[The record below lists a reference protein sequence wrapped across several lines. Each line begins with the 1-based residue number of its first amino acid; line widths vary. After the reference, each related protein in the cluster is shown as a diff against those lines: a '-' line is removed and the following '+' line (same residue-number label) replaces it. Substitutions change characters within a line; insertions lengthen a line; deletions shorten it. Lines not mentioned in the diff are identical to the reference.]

1 MSRQLD
7 ILNGSIWDK
16 ALRFAIPLALTG
28 MLQQVFSA
36 TDVAIVGRFVGANA
50 MAAVGSNAPLVSLL
64 INTFVGIALGANV
77 VIANYIG
84 QGDYERVEKATH
96 TSLVLAV
103 ICGFI
108 VAAGGIAVA
117 GPAIDILGV
126 PEEVAGYSRLYL
138 RIFFSGAPFIMLY
151 NFEAAIF
158 RSIGKTQIPLLALA
172 VGGVFNVCCNLFF
185 VLKLGMTVDGVAY
198 ATVIANIISSLILM
212 YFLLKEN
219 GPVRLSFRKLSV
231 DRSIMLRILKIGVPS
246 GLQSAV
252 FSVSNLCVQSAVNSL
267 GAAVMAASSAAFNI
281 EIFAY
286 YIINAFG
293 QTCVTFVGQN
303 YGAGNNKRV
312 RESFKQITIVSEIVT
327 LIFMVILILA
337 MEPLLGLFSKEPE
350 IIALGVTR
358 VKCLIY
364 GEWINV
370 FMENFSGVLR
380 GIGRSMEPALV
391 TLFAICGTRIVW
403 VYTIFAHSRSWL
415 ILCIVYPISWVI
427 AVVILIAL
435 YIKMRRKYLC

>member
-108 VAAGGIAVA
+108 VAAGGIAAA

-172 VGGVFNVCCNLFF
+172 VGGIFNVCCNLFF

-198 ATVIANIISSLILM
+198 ATVIANI
-212 YFLLKEN
+212 
-219 GPVRLSFRKLSV
+219 VRLSFRKLSV